1 VRGRFRRV
9 RNRRMRFQSTA
20 GDHRLRFRGRIDLKH
35 PLKPGR
41 YRMTLRARDAA
52 GNLSSPDRAR
62 FTLLRAKRPRR

>member
-1 VRGRFRRV
+1 MKGRFRKV
-9 RNRRMRFQSTA
+9 RRKMRFQSTA

-35 PLKPGR
+35 PLKRGR

-62 FTLLRAKRPRR
+62 FVLLRAKRPRR